1 MPKDPLERVY
11 TLLEKHV
18 DPLALL
24 LDLTSLLPESLLK
37 QAIWLAEHASG
48 GLLQAFLVRELAKHL
63 PTKTERVELT
73 KQYPVPSGA
82 GIKEVSIPE
91 GKEAK
96 RLVAKLDE
104 QQRQEVFEQLL
115 NQAGGNVSAGESTVT
130 EHEGATGGEEVFR
143 GALTGTLP
151 AASKSDVEWINTGG
165 GGGGGDSSWDGEV
178 VFVEPVDPEGVPV
191 DDDDRG
197 AAASVIRVPSQVATG
212 YESDT
217 TKEEETEA
225 RTDLVNLGFADATA
239 ADKRVSPNETLE
251 TGKSYYFWLKI
262 GALDKDAIGPATWF
276 NFDKLPDKGTLTVA
290 IFGFENELEIIPG
303 KDVGELKFEDR
314 SVKVLLQPTGRKK
327 ILLSP
332 NAEADYLKDNL
343 LFPIRVPDKEGVYRL
358 RCNIYCSQVLVQ
370 SYLMSANVRATPTR
384 MIEAYTRKLD
394 YVLSQSLRASHL
406 ASLARD
412 PHRLSLMLNNNS
424 DGTHS
429 FRFFGADG
437 KEQYKDDAQID
448 GPQLAGFLFQARR
461 AMHKVSWDNEDPWD
475 PKKGLKYRYQDQ
487 VFKRDRLVKDL
498 AYLARAGWRIYAGFV
513 SHLNKTAADLET
525 LLANPGLVQVALK
538 LSPRAVLPAAI
549 VYDYPW
555 RPEDFNFDTTEFQLC
570 PTFSAAIDQAR
581 ADGPPLEECECF
593 KGGCALKQMI
603 AEIRHPDSDKTLADL
618 PPMICPSGFW
628 GYRHL
633 LGLPLTLDGINQDI
647 PPVINFKHDVQMVAC
662 VSTDPNFT
670 VRDPHLGRL
679 KALKSALKIERDDG
693 YNAIIKRLKKTAPHL
708 LYFYC
713 HGGIRANTELP
724 YLGIGADDKLGPEAF
739 IGEGISW
746 KEPHPLV
753 FINGCHTTSLNP
765 EITLDFVS
773 SFVQQS
779 GAAGV
784 VGTEITIFE
793 PLAAKFAEECLSRFI
808 GAPPHNESMPLG
820 KAVRGARLALLQ
832 QGNPLGLVYI
842 PYAVASLRLQESQN

>member
-1 MPKDPLERVY
+1 MAQDPLERVY
-11 TLLEKHV
+11 TILEKRV
-18 DPLALL
+18 DPFALL
-24 LDLTSLLPESLLK
+24 LDLASLLPESLLK

-48 GLLQAFLVRELAKHL
+48 GSLQAFLVRQLAKNL
-63 PTKTERVELT
+63 PTKIERVELT
-73 KQYPVPSGA
+73 KQYPVPNGSVL
-82 GIKEVSIPE
+82 KDVSIPE
-91 GKEAK
+91 GKDVK

-104 QQRQEVFEQLL
+104 QQRREIFEQIL
-115 NQAGGNVSAGESTVT
+115 NQAGENVSVPETPLVKGPDDSAGEW
-130 EHEGATGGEEVFR
+130 VFR
-143 GALTGTLP
+143 GGLTGTLP
-151 AASKSDVEWINTGG
+151 AASKADVELLNTGAG
-165 GGGGGDSSWDGEV
+165 GSSWGGEA
-178 VFVEPVDPEGVPV
+178 VFVESVAESVVPEGLP
-191 DDDDRG
+191 DEEETRG
-197 AAASVIRVPSQVATG
+197 AAASVIRAPPG
-212 YESDT
+212 PRMNYETPAANKD
-217 TKEEETEA
+217 EA
-225 RTDLVNLGFADATA
+225 RTDLVNLGFADASA
-239 ADKRVSPNETLE
+239 ADKRVPPDETLV

-262 GALDKDAIGPATWF
+262 GALEKDAIGSATRL
-276 NFDKLPDKGTLTVA
+276 NFEKLPDKGTLTVA
-290 IFGFENELEIIPG
+290 LFGFENELEITPG
-303 KDVGELKFEDR
+303 EDVGELNFVDR
-314 SVKVLLQPTGRKK
+314 LVKVRRQPTGKK
-327 ILLSP
+327 SIPLSP
-332 NAEADYLKDNL
+332 GAEANYLHDNL
-343 LFPIRVPDKEGVYRL
+343 LFPIRVPAKEGTYHV

-370 SYLMSANVRATPTR
+370 SYLMSAHVRSTPTR
-384 MIEAYTRKLD
+384 MPEAYTKKLD
-394 YVLSQSLRASHL
+394 YVLSQNLRADHL
-406 ASLARD
+406 ASLSRD
-412 PHRLSLMLNNNS
+412 PHRLSLMMNSNNN
-424 DGTHS
+424 GTHS

-448 GPQLAGFLFQARR
+448 GQQLEGFLFQARR
-461 AMHKVSWDNEDPWD
+461 AMHKASWDNEDPWD
-475 PKKGLKYRYQDQ
+475 PRKSLKYRYQDQ
-487 VFKRDRLVKDL
+487 AFKRDRLVEDL

-513 SHLNKTAADLET
+513 SHLSKTAADLET
-525 LLANPGLVQVALK
+525 LLAHPGLVQVALK

-570 PTFSAAIDQAR
+570 PTFSAAIDEAR
-581 ADGPPLEECECF
+581 AGGPALEECDCF
-593 KGGCALKQMI
+593 KGNCALKQMI
-603 AEIRHPDSDKTLADL
+603 AEIRRPDSDKTLADL

-647 PPVINFKHDVQMVAC
+647 PPVINFQHDLQMVAC

-679 KALKSALKIERDDG
+679 KALKSALKIDRDEG
-693 YNAIIKRLKKTAPHL
+693 YNAVIKRLKKTAPHL

-713 HGGIRANTELP
+713 HGGLRLNTELP
-724 YLGIGADDKLGPEAF
+724 YLGIGADDKLGPEAL
-739 IGEGISW
+739 IGEGIKW

-753 FINGCHTTSLNP
+753 FINGCHTTALNP

-808 GAPPHNESMPLG
+808 GAAPHNESMSIG